1 MFQPFHVAMVLFSGV
16 YPGFCYHL
24 YINTQNHVAM
34 VSAIYENK
42 NAYDEEKD
50 SVLYCMYCGF
60 DGNGL

>member
-1 MFQPFHVAMVLFSGV
+1 MFQPFHVATVF
-16 YPGFCYHL
+16 
-24 YINTQNHVAM
+24 
-34 VSAIYENK
+34 AIYENK